1 MVAQENAAVINLK
14 PYSYKE
20 LITLYGVSQRTFKT
34 WLNPFMHEIGE
45 KHGRYFNVK
54 QIEVIF
60 RKLGFPKNMQEV

>member
-1 MVAQENAAVINLK
+1 MLVKDVVLMNVR

-45 KHGRYFNVK
+45 KHGRYFTVK

-60 RKLGFPKNMQEV
+60 KKLGFPKNMQEV

>member
-1 MVAQENAAVINLK
+1 MVAKASTPEMNVR

-34 WLNPFMHEIGE
+34 WLTPFMHEIGE
-45 KHGRYFNVK
+45 KHGRYFTVK

-60 RKLGFPKNMQEV
+60 AKLGFPKNMQEV